1 MYKQILY
8 DSIVEIYEIIN
19 CKIDIQDN
27 CKIDQNSNIE
37 NREKRK

>member
-8 DSIVEIYEIIN
+8 DSIEIIN